1 MHGLTSV
8 CVEVRLVQAKAV
20 NVPLRSWAYSV
31 EKVSVWGQIDWGAV
45 ENLIRQCVLIT
56 LP

>member
-1 MHGLTSV
+1 MHGLTSG
-8 CVEVRLVQAKAV
+8 EVRLVQAKAV
-20 NVPLRSWAYSV
+20 NVSLRSWAYSV